1 MVPHFCIRLADSNIR
16 ETEASLL
23 ALGTEDRELTLMEKL
38 LMTPGLSRKD
48 VTTLI
53 LDMLFAGIDTTSH
66 TMAFTLY
73 LLARHPEAQAKLQ
86 EEVDSV
92 LRGHE
97 GPLTERHLAQLS
109 YLKAVIKE
117 SLRIFPLIHG
127 VGRTLDKDLILDDY
141 LIPKGWCM
149 FGINMLTGWDERFFP
164 RVKEFV
170 PERWLRHKPLGPI
183 HPYASLPFGA
193 GTRMCIGRRLA
204 EQEMYIF
211 LTRVMERFTVDYKYE
226 DIDIVTSLVNTPS
239 RPLRFNLIERS

>member
-16 ETEASLL
+16 DTEASLL
-23 ALGTEDRELTLMEKL
+23 ALGTEDREVTLLEKL
-38 LMTPGLSRKD
+38 LLTPGLSRKD

-66 TMAFTLY
+66 SMAFTLY

-86 EEVDSV
+86 EEVDGV

-97 GPLTERHLAQLS
+97 GPLTERHLAQLT

-117 SLRIFPLIHG
+117 SLRIFPLVVG
-127 VGRTLDKDLILDDY
+127 VARTLDKDLILDDY
-141 LIPKGWCM
+141 LIPKGWSM
-149 FGINMLTGWDERFFP
+149 LGINMLTGWDERFFP

-211 LTRVMERFTVDYKYE
+211 LTRVMERFTVEYKYE
-226 DIDIVTSLVNTPS
+226 DIEIVTKLVNTPS